1 MKTKLL
7 KLDRKE
13 FSEISDTK
21 GGEPIFQV
29 WGGGKKGGGNSNFSK
44 IKGEGTRLSPTVIL
58 IWTFEAFQLW

>member
-21 GGEPIFQV
+21 GGNQFFKFV
-29 WGGGKKGGGNSNFSK
+29 VGKKGGDQNFPK
-44 IKGEGTRLSPTVIL
+44 ILGGGDKALHTMSIL
-58 IWTFEAFQLW
+58 